1 MIDFREEK
9 DDFDFREEKD
19 ELNFREACFNA
30 LNVDLGNFF
39 LGRFMNV
46 FRKDRNSGEES
57 EEKFREEE
65 FREEV
70 CEERRRFLVL

>member
-1 MIDFREEK
+1 MIDFREEEE
-9 DDFDFREEKD
+9 DFDFREEKD

-30 LNVDLGNFF
+30 FNVDLGKFF
-39 LGRFMNV
+39 LGRLINV

-57 EEKFREEE
+57 VEEFREEE